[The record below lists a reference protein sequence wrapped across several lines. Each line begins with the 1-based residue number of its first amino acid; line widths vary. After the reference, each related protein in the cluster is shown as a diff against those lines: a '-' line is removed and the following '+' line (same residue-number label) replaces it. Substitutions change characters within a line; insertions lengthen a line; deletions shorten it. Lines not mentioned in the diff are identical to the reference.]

1 MSGPI
6 LMMALTVFY
15 ALHAAKQLDKTFSFF
30 ERKENVS
37 PSVRTAILAV
47 VKFKLLLVGCFC
59 SNHSAFYLRI
69 RQLMWASGASLFM
82 CMHNYQRVVAY
93 VR

>member
-6 LMMALTVFY
+6 LMMALTVF
-15 ALHAAKQLDKTFSFF
+15 LHTTYGKTVRQNISFF

-47 VKFKLLLVGCFC
+47 VKFKLLFVGCSG
-59 SNHSAFYLRI
+59 SNRSAFYLRI
-69 RQLMWASGASLFM
+69 GQLMWVSGASLFM
-82 CMHNYQRVVAY
+82 CMHNYQKGVAY